1 MQEVEGDAIKKLE
14 RAVGN
19 IGLPN
24 YRRDTCRN
32 R

>member
-1 MQEVEGDAIKKLE
+1 MQEVERDAIKKLK

-19 IGLPN
+19 IGLSN